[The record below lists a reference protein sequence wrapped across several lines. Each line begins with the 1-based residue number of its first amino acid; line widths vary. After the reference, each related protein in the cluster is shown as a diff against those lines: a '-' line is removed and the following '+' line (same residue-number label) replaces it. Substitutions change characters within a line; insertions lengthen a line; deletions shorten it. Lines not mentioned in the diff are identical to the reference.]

1 MVESNVY
8 QKLTEV
14 QNELSVPKTQYNS
27 FGNFHYRTAEDIK
40 NAVKPYLLAK
50 GLNLVV
56 NSKVLFV
63 HDGWVYQE
71 ATAVLTDVVTLDRIE
86 VTAAARESE
95 SKAKMDLSQMSGS
108 ANSYASKYALGGMFL
123 LDDNADADT
132 DAYHNQQI
140 EKPKNKQQY
149 NQQVPQN
156 NQQQLKEPLIN
167 NSQLNVIN
175 EKIGVLVGLTGAP
188 SKQISSFVLR
198 EYDFSDFRQLP
209 ISKFDSII
217 NYLDGQIQKRE
228 VNNDRK

>member
-156 NQQQLKEPLIN
+156 KQQEPLID
-167 NSQLNVIN
+167 NSQFNVIDG
-175 EKIGVLVGLTGAP
+175 KIGILAGLKSVP
-188 SKQISSFVLR
+188 SEQISSFVLKK
-198 EYDFSDFRQLP
+198 YNISDFRQIP
-209 ISKFDSII
+209 ISGFDLVN
-217 NYLDGQIQKRE
+217 NYLDGQIQKARGK
-228 VNNDRK
+228 R

>member
-132 DAYHNQQI
+132 DAYYSQQI
-140 EKPKNKQQY
+140 EKPKNKQKY
-149 NQQVPQN
+149 QQQAPQN
-156 NQQQLKEPLIN
+156 NQQQEPLID
-167 NSQLNVIN
+167 NSQFNVIDG
-175 EKIGVLVGLTGAP
+175 KIGVLAGLKSVP
-188 SKQISSFVLR
+188 SEQISSFVLKK
-198 EYDFSDFRQLP
+198 YNISDFRQIP
-209 ISKFDSII
+209 ISGFDLVN
-217 NYLDGQIQKRE
+217 NYLDGQIQKARGK
-228 VNNDRK
+228 R

>member
-149 NQQVPQN
+149 NQQAPQN
-156 NQQQLKEPLIN
+156 NQQQEPLID
-167 NSQLNVIN
+167 NSQFNVIDG
-175 EKIGVLVGLTGAP
+175 KIGVLAGLKSVP
-188 SKQISSFVLR
+188 SEQISSFVLKK
-198 EYDFSDFRQLP
+198 YNISDFRQIP
-209 ISKFDSII
+209 ISGFDLVN
-217 NYLDGQIQKRE
+217 NYLDGQIQKARGK
-228 VNNDRK
+228 R

>member
-149 NQQVPQN
+149 NQQAPQN
-156 NQQQLKEPLIN
+156 NQQQEPLID
-167 NSQLNVIN
+167 NSQFNVIDG
-175 EKIGVLVGLTGAP
+175 KIGVLAGLKSVP
-188 SKQISSFVLR
+188 SEQISNFVLKK
-198 EYDFSDFRQLP
+198 YNISDFRQIP
-209 ISKFDSII
+209 ISGFDLVN
-217 NYLDGQIQKRE
+217 NYLDGQIQKARG
-228 VNNDRK
+228 KQ

>member
-71 ATAVLTDVVTLDRIE
+71 ATAVLTDVVTLDKIE

-140 EKPKNKQQY
+140 EKPKNKQKY
-149 NQQVPQN
+149 QQQAPQN
-156 NQQQLKEPLIN
+156 NQQQEPMID
-167 NSQLNVIN
+167 NSQFNVIDG
-175 EKIGVLVGLTGAP
+175 KIGVLAGLKSVP
-188 SKQISSFVLR
+188 SEQISSFVLKK
-198 EYDFSDFRQLP
+198 YNISDFRQIP
-209 ISKFDSII
+209 ISGFDLVN
-217 NYLDGQIQKRE
+217 NYLDGQIQKARGK
-228 VNNDRK
+228 R

>member
-140 EKPKNKQQY
+140 EKPKNKQKY
-149 NQQVPQN
+149 QQQAPQN
-156 NQQQLKEPLIN
+156 NQQQAPLID
-167 NSQLNVIN
+167 NSQFNVIDG
-175 EKIGVLVGLTGAP
+175 KIGVLAGLKSVP
-188 SKQISSFVLR
+188 SEQISSFVLKK
-198 EYDFSDFRQLP
+198 YNISDFRQIP
-209 ISKFDSII
+209 ISGFDLVN
-217 NYLDGQIQKRE
+217 NYLDGQIQKARGK
-228 VNNDRK
+228 R

>member
-1 MVESNVY
+1 MVENNVY

-132 DAYHNQQI
+132 DAYYSQQI

-149 NQQVPQN
+149 NQQAPQN
-156 NQQQLKEPLIN
+156 NQQQEPLID
-167 NSQLNVIN
+167 NSQFNVIDG
-175 EKIGVLVGLTGAP
+175 KIGVLAGLKSVP
-188 SKQISSFVLR
+188 SEQISSFVLKK
-198 EYDFSDFRQLP
+198 YNISDFRQIP
-209 ISKFDSII
+209 ISGFDLVN
-217 NYLDGQIQKRE
+217 NYLDGQIQKARGK
-228 VNNDRK
+228 R

>member
-27 FGNFHYRTAEDIK
+27 FGNFKYRTAEDIK

-140 EKPKNKQQY
+140 EKPKNKQKY
-149 NQQVPQN
+149 QQQAPQN
-156 NQQQLKEPLIN
+156 NQQQEPLID
-167 NSQLNVIN
+167 NSQFNVIDG
-175 EKIGVLVGLTGAP
+175 KIGVLAGLKSVP
-188 SKQISSFVLR
+188 SEQISSFVLKK
-198 EYDFSDFRQLP
+198 YNISDFRQIP
-209 ISKFDSII
+209 ISGFDLVN
-217 NYLDGQIQKRE
+217 NYLDGQIQKARGK
-228 VNNDRK
+228 R

>member
-140 EKPKNKQQY
+140 EKPKNKQKY
-149 NQQVPQN
+149 QQQAPQN
-156 NQQQLKEPLIN
+156 NQQQEPLID
-167 NSQLNVIN
+167 NSQFNVIDG
-175 EKIGVLVGLTGAP
+175 KIGVLAGLKSVP
-188 SKQISSFVLR
+188 SEQISSFVLKK
-198 EYDFSDFRQLP
+198 YNISDFRQIP
-209 ISKFDSII
+209 ISGFDLVN
-217 NYLDGQIQKRE
+217 NYLDGQIQKARGK
-228 VNNDRK
+228 R

>member
-27 FGNFHYRTAEDIK
+27 FGNFKYRTAEDIK

-132 DAYHNQQI
+132 DAYYSQQI

-149 NQQVPQN
+149 NQQAPQN
-156 NQQQLKEPLIN
+156 NQQQEPLID
-167 NSQLNVIN
+167 NSQFNVIDG
-175 EKIGVLVGLTGAP
+175 KIGVLAGLKSVP
-188 SKQISSFVLR
+188 SEQISSFVLKK
-198 EYDFSDFRQLP
+198 YNISDFRQIP
-209 ISKFDSII
+209 ISGFDLV
-217 NYLDGQIQKRE
+217 NKYLDGQIQKARG
-228 VNNDRK
+228 KQ

>member
-86 VTAAARESE
+86 VTAATRESE

-140 EKPKNKQQY
+140 EKPKNKQKY
-149 NQQVPQN
+149 QQQAPQN
-156 NQQQLKEPLIN
+156 NQQQEPLID
-167 NSQLNVIN
+167 NSQFNVIDG
-175 EKIGVLVGLTGAP
+175 KIGVLAGLKSVP
-188 SKQISSFVLR
+188 SEQISSFVLKK
-198 EYDFSDFRQLP
+198 YNISDFRQIP
-209 ISKFDSII
+209 ISGFDLVN
-217 NYLDGQIQKRE
+217 NYLDGQIQKARGK
-228 VNNDRK
+228 R

>member
-27 FGNFHYRTAEDIK
+27 FGNFKYRTAEDIK

-132 DAYHNQQI
+132 DAYYSQQI

-149 NQQVPQN
+149 NQQAPQN
-156 NQQQLKEPLIN
+156 NQQQEPLID
-167 NSQLNVIN
+167 NSQFNVIDG
-175 EKIGVLVGLTGAP
+175 KIGVLAGLKSVP
-188 SKQISSFVLR
+188 SEQISSFVLKK
-198 EYDFSDFRQLP
+198 YNISDFRQIP
-209 ISKFDSII
+209 ISGFDLVN
-217 NYLDGQIQKRE
+217 NYLDGQIQKARGK
-228 VNNDRK
+228 R

>member
-71 ATAVLTDVVTLDRIE
+71 ATAVLTDVVTLDKIE

-140 EKPKNKQQY
+140 EKPKNKQKY
-149 NQQVPQN
+149 QQQAPQN
-156 NQQQLKEPLIN
+156 NQQQEPLID
-167 NSQLNVIN
+167 NSQFNVIDG
-175 EKIGVLVGLTGAP
+175 KIGVLAGLKSVP
-188 SKQISSFVLR
+188 SEQISSFVLKK
-198 EYDFSDFRQLP
+198 YNISDFRQIP
-209 ISKFDSII
+209 ISGFDLVN
-217 NYLDGQIQKRE
+217 NYLDGQIQKARGK
-228 VNNDRK
+228 R

>member
-27 FGNFHYRTAEDIK
+27 FGNFKYRTAEDIK

-132 DAYHNQQI
+132 DAYYSQQI
-140 EKPKNKQQY
+140 EKPKNKQKY
-149 NQQVPQN
+149 QQQAPQN
-156 NQQQLKEPLIN
+156 NQQQEPLID
-167 NSQLNVIN
+167 NSQFNVIDG
-175 EKIGVLVGLTGAP
+175 KIGVLAGLKSVP
-188 SKQISSFVLR
+188 SEQISSFVLKK
-198 EYDFSDFRQLP
+198 YNISDFRQIP
-209 ISKFDSII
+209 ISGFDLVN
-217 NYLDGQIQKRE
+217 NYLDGQIQKARGK
-228 VNNDRK
+228 R